1 MANTSNRII
10 KCPKLY
16 FMDTGLVI
24 DSCDKIRVLNEH
36 SFCFPV
42 HLLGL

>member
-1 MANTSNRII
+1 
-10 KCPKLY
+10 
-16 FMDTGLVI
+16 MDTGLVI
-24 DSCDKIRVLNEH
+24 DSCDKIRALNEH